1 MPALASRGRGR
12 RTINEINMVPFI
24 DVMLVLLIIFMV
36 TAPMLTPG
44 TINVPKVGK
53 ANRQPIK
60 YATVLIGKDGRLQFK
75 ADGNTRSMSEKEA
88 AEAALRWQ
96 QSQSDEQAA
105 VIIAADKSVT
115 YETVVKTMGALQ
127 KAGVQRV
134 GLSVTQAGG

>member
-1 MPALASRGRGR
+1 
-12 RTINEINMVPFI
+12 
-24 DVMLVLLIIFMV
+24 
-36 TAPMLTPG
+36 MLTPG

-53 ANRQPIK
+53 ANRQPVK

-75 ADGNTRSMSEKEA
+75 ADGSSRSVSEKEA

-105 VIIAADKSVT
+105 VVIAADKSVT
-115 YETVVKTMGALQ
+115 YETVVKAMSALQ